1 MSMIPSSQDWFMT
14 ATFFDLALYAGGI
27 FILFL
32 TPGPVWMA
40 LVARTLS
47 GGFGSAWP
55 LALGVVIGDI
65 LWPIIAILGL
75 SWVAMQYDGLLD
87 LLKYV
92 ATLIFFVLGFSL
104 ISNPDRAVNND
115 NRLTRPGQ
123 LAGFIAGVAIIL
135 SNPKAILFYIGVLPG
150 FFDLSRVTLL
160 DIVAICTISAVL
172 PFLGNLTLSIMVDRV
187 RHLLSSPATLRKVN
201 TISGILLILVG
212 VIIPLT

>member
-1 MSMIPSSQDWFMT
+1 MT

-187 RHLLSSPATLRKVN
+187 RHPISSPATLRKVN
-201 TISGILLILVG
+201 TISGVLLILVG

>member
-1 MSMIPSSQDWFMT
+1 MT

-201 TISGILLILVG
+201 IISGILLILVG
-212 VIIPLT
+212 VIIPMT

>member
-1 MSMIPSSQDWFMT
+1 MT

-65 LWPIIAILGL
+65 LWPILAILGL

-201 TISGILLILVG
+201 TISGILLIFVG

>member
-1 MSMIPSSQDWFMT
+1 MT

-187 RHLLSSPATLRKVN
+187 RYLLSSPAKLRKVN

>member
-1 MSMIPSSQDWFMT
+1 MT

-160 DIVAICTISAVL
+160 DIIAICTISAVL

>member
-1 MSMIPSSQDWFMT
+1 MT

-150 FFDLSRVTLL
+150 FFDLSRMTLL

>member
-1 MSMIPSSQDWFMT
+1 MT

-104 ISNPDRAVNND
+104 ISNPERAVNND

>member
-1 MSMIPSSQDWFMT
+1 MT

-27 FILFL
+27 FILFV

>member
-1 MSMIPSSQDWFMT
+1 MT

-104 ISNPDRAVNND
+104 ISNPDWAVNND

>member
-1 MSMIPSSQDWFMT
+1 MT

>member
-1 MSMIPSSQDWFMT
+1 MT

-104 ISNPDRAVNND
+104 ISNPDRAVNSD

-201 TISGILLILVG
+201 TISGIFLILVG

>member
-1 MSMIPSSQDWFMT
+1 MT

-160 DIVAICTISAVL
+160 DIVAICAISAVL

>member
-1 MSMIPSSQDWFMT
+1 VT

-55 LALGVVIGDI
+55 LALGVVIGDT

-104 ISNPDRAVNND
+104 ISNPDRAVNSD

>member
-1 MSMIPSSQDWFMT
+1 MT

-47 GGFGSAWP
+47 GGFRSAWP

>member
-1 MSMIPSSQDWFMT
+1 MT

-55 LALGVVIGDI
+55 LALGVVIGDV

-104 ISNPDRAVNND
+104 ISNPDRAVNSD

>member
-1 MSMIPSSQDWFMT
+1 MT

-104 ISNPDRAVNND
+104 ISNPDRAVNSD

-212 VIIPLT
+212 VIIPLK

>member
-1 MSMIPSSQDWFMT
+1 MT

-40 LVARTLS
+40 LAARTLS

-187 RHLLSSPATLRKVN
+187 RHLLRSLATRRKVD
-201 TISGILLILVG
+201 TISGDLLILVG
-212 VIIPLT
+212 VIITLT

>member
-1 MSMIPSSQDWFMT
+1 MT

-47 GGFGSAWP
+47 GGFRSGWP
-55 LALGVVIGDI
+55 LALGVVIGDV

-187 RHLLSSPATLRKVN
+187 RYLLSSPATLRKVN
-201 TISGILLILVG
+201 IISGILLILVG

>member
-1 MSMIPSSQDWFMT
+1 MT

-55 LALGVVIGDI
+55 LALGVVIGDT

-75 SWVAMQYDGLLD
+75 SWVAMQYDGLID

>member
-1 MSMIPSSQDWFMT
+1 MT

-104 ISNPDRAVNND
+104 ISNPDRALNSD

-187 RHLLSSPATLRKVN
+187 RHLPSSPATLRKVN

>member
-1 MSMIPSSQDWFMT
+1 MT

-92 ATLIFFVLGFSL
+92 ATLIFFVLGLSL
-104 ISNPDRAVNND
+104 ISNPDRAVNSD

-160 DIVAICTISAVL
+160 DIVAICAISAVL

>member
-1 MSMIPSSQDWFMT
+1 MT

-47 GGFGSAWP
+47 GGFRSGWP
-55 LALGVVIGDI
+55 LALGVVIGDV

-201 TISGILLILVG
+201 IISGILLILVG

>member
-1 MSMIPSSQDWFMT
+1 
-14 ATFFDLALYAGGI
+14 
-27 FILFL
+27 
-32 TPGPVWMA
+32 MA

>member
-1 MSMIPSSQDWFMT
+1 MA

-104 ISNPDRAVNND
+104 ISNPDRAVNSD

-201 TISGILLILVG
+201 IISGILLILVG

>member
-1 MSMIPSSQDWFMT
+1 MT
-14 ATFFDLALYAGGI
+14 ATFFDLALYVGGI

-160 DIVAICTISAVL
+160 DIVAICAISAVL

-201 TISGILLILVG
+201 TISGVLLILVG

>member
-1 MSMIPSSQDWFMT
+1 MT
-14 ATFFDLALYAGGI
+14 TTFFDLALYAGGI

-104 ISNPDRAVNND
+104 ISNPDRAVNSD

-187 RHLLSSPATLRKVN
+187 RHFLSSPATLRKVN
-201 TISGILLILVG
+201 IISGILLILVG

>member
-1 MSMIPSSQDWFMT
+1 MT

-92 ATLIFFVLGFSL
+92 AALIFFVLGFSL

>member
-1 MSMIPSSQDWFMT
+1 MT

-123 LAGFIAGVAIIL
+123 LAGFIAGLAIIL

-160 DIVAICTISAVL
+160 DIVAICAISAVL

>member
-1 MSMIPSSQDWFMT
+1 MT

-40 LVARTLS
+40 LAARTLS

-104 ISNPDRAVNND
+104 ISNPDRAVNSD

-135 SNPKAILFYIGVLPG
+135 GNPKAILFYIGVLPG

>member
-1 MSMIPSSQDWFMT
+1 MT

-55 LALGVVIGDI
+55 LALGVVIGDTI
-65 LWPIIAILGL
+65 WPIIAILGL

-104 ISNPDRAVNND
+104 ISNPDRALNSD

>member
-1 MSMIPSSQDWFMT
+1 MT

-92 ATLIFFVLGFSL
+92 AALIFFVLGFSL
-104 ISNPDRAVNND
+104 ISNPDRAVNSD

-187 RHLLSSPATLRKVN
+187 RYLLSSPATLRKVN

>member
-1 MSMIPSSQDWFMT
+1 MT
-14 ATFFDLALYAGGI
+14 TTFFDLALYAGGI

-40 LVARTLS
+40 LAARTLS

-104 ISNPDRAVNND
+104 ISNPDRAVNSD

-123 LAGFIAGVAIIL
+123 LAGFIAGVVIIL

>member
-1 MSMIPSSQDWFMT
+1 MT

-40 LVARTLS
+40 LAARTLS

-104 ISNPDRAVNND
+104 ISNPDRAVNSD

>member
-1 MSMIPSSQDWFMT
+1 MT

-115 NRLTRPGQ
+115 TRLTRPGQ

-160 DIVAICTISAVL
+160 DIVAICAISAVL

-201 TISGILLILVG
+201 TISGVLLILVG

>member
-1 MSMIPSSQDWFMT
+1 MT

-92 ATLIFFVLGFSL
+92 ATLIFFILGFSL
-104 ISNPDRAVNND
+104 ISNPDRAVNSD